1 MFAPD
6 KGTRDLLPVIEPH
19 PDDASQLMSGYDG
32 SPVPMDEVAFAV
44 SQATRPPSS
53 NQAAAEELD
62 EPAETPSP
70 EEAVSSSASAS
81 IPSSTSAGGSILA
94 EIDIPLD
101 QSFFAGGGSASFT
114 YRGSTGELVRQ
125 DAVVG
130 GANGQTGEAGS
141 SSPPDAG
148 PAAVPQT
155 GELGDAHS
163 INVGQI
169 AEVDQDAS
177 IFVTGYVGE
186 VVARLYIDQDLF
198 MEQDVDIGFTID
210 GDGHFMVQLDQETR
224 IDQDI
229 SVDLKIYDEDGTLYV
244 DVYLRDSIDVE
255 QDTSI
260 QLHIGDGPLG
270 GSVDV
275 NQIIELSQDVDVQ
288 IDIEDGLEQRYI
300 VNAGVEIR
308 QTAVV
313 DHDAVVG
320 ILDRNGEVDLDIDAA
335 QFAQIDQETTV
346 HADFVLI

>member
-19 PDDASQLMSGYDG
+19 PDDAAHLMSGYDG
-32 SPVPMDEVAFAV
+32 SPVPLDEVEFAV
-44 SQATRPPSS
+44 SKTAQPPSS
-53 NQAAAEELD
+53 NQAAAEEPD
-62 EPAETPSP
+62 EPAETPLP
-70 EEAVSSSASAS
+70 EDEVSSSASTS
-81 IPSSTSAGGSILA
+81 IPSPGSGGGSVLA

-101 QSFFAGGGSASFT
+101 QGFFAGGGSASFT

-148 PAAVPQT
+148 HAVVPST
-155 GELGDAHS
+155 GELDDAHS
-163 INVGQI
+163 INVSQI
-169 AEVDQDAS
+169 AEVDQDAN

-198 MEQDVDIGFTID
+198 MEQDVDIAFTID

-229 SVDLKIYDEDGTLYV
+229 SVELKIYDEDGTLYV
-244 DVYLRDSIDVE
+244 DVYLRDSIDIE

-260 QLHIGDGPLG
+260 QLQIGDGSLG

-275 NQIIELSQDVDVQ
+275 TQIIELSQDVDVQ
-288 IDIEDGLEQRYI
+288 IDIEDELEQRYI

-313 DHDAVVG
+313 DHDAIVG
-320 ILDRNGEVDLDIDAA
+320 ILDRNGEIDLDIDAA
-335 QFAQIDQETTV
+335 QIAQIDQETTV
-346 HADFVLI
+346 YADFVLI